1 MTTSRWMVGGAALL
15 AALLVAAC
23 GGGGES
29 DGYGAIAVSESTT
42 QVVIVTEA
50 LTQSIANDEA
60 RDECD
65 AGDCKVVLQFEEC
78 GAASAGARSGGGLVI
93 AVAAGGTA
101 FDAQTAANNACTA
114 KGGVGCA
121 TIPNLPARC
130 N

>member
-1 MTTSRWMVGGAALL
+1 MACGAAVL
-15 AALLVAAC
+15 ASLLVAAC

-29 DGYGAIAVSESTT
+29 DGYGAIAVSNSTGR
-42 QVVIVTEA
+42 VAMASEA

-65 AGDCKVVLQFEEC
+65 AGDCTVVLQFEEC
-78 GAASAGARSGGGLVI
+78 GAISSGRTSGGGFVYG
-93 AVAAGGTA
+93 VAASGTA
-101 FDAQTAANNACTA
+101 FDAQSAANNACTA

-121 TIPNLPARC
+121 TIPNLPALC

>member
-1 MTTSRWMVGGAALL
+1 MKASRWMACGAAVL
-15 AALLVAAC
+15 ASLLVAAC
-23 GGGGES
+23 GGGGDS
-29 DGYGAIAVSESTT
+29 DGYGAIAVSDSTT
-42 QVVIVTEA
+42 RVAIVSEA

-78 GAASAGARSGGGLVI
+78 GAASAGVKSGGSLVI

-114 KGGVGCA
+114 KGGVGCG
-121 TIPNLPARC
+121 TIPNLPAQC

>member
-1 MTTSRWMVGGAALL
+1 MTTSRWLVGGAALL

-29 DGYGAIAVSESTT
+29 NGYGAIALSNSTGR
-42 QVVIVTEA
+42 VAFASEA

-65 AGDCKVVLQFEEC
+65 AGDCTVVLQFEEC
-78 GAASAGARSGGGLVI
+78 GAIASTRTGGVFVYG
-93 AVAAGGTA
+93 VAAAGTA

-121 TIPNLPARC
+121 TIPNLPAVC